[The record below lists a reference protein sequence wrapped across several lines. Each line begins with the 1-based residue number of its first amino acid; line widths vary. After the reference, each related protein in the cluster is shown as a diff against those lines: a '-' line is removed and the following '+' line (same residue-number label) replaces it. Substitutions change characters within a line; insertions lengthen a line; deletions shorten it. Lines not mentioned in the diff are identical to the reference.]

1 MFRCPP
7 RSIRPFGKSFSAEQV
22 EGSDFVRFRIHD
34 LRHAFAVRWL
44 EAGGNIYRLQK
55 HLGHSSIKTTEGYLD
70 HVPEDIHDVV
80 RGLVAASQMA
90 QNGGTPSGYEPKGAQ
105 KVA

>member
-1 MFRCPP
+1 LSRY
-7 RSIRPFGKSFSAEQV
+7 EQV
-22 EGSDFVRFRIHD
+22 EGSDFARFRIHD

-70 HVPEDIHDVV
+70 HLPEDIHDVV
-80 RGLVAASQMA
+80 RGLVGRSQVA
-90 QNGGTPSGYEPKGAQ
+90 QNDGTADWDERKGAQ
-105 KVA
+105 RIA